1 MEVERERRPLRRLG
15 DEASDM
21 LMGSELVAREG
32 EGKERDILGLRGM
45 GYRGL
50 VILNNMLL

>member
-32 EGKERDILGLRGM
+32 EGKERDILGLRRLGKAW
-45 GYRGL
+45 L
-50 VILNNMLL
+50 S